1 LYVQNNVLSTASFG
15 LGTLKWERREIV
27 EHRNDGSRE
36 TVFTMKATPL
46 KFGPGC
52 SEEIGW
58 EVKQLRMSRV
68 MLVSSPAKG

>member
-1 LYVQNNVLSTASFG
+1 M
-15 LGTLKWERREIV
+15 V

-36 TVFTMKATPL
+36 TVFTMEATPL